1 MSLRFNLNRYL
12 TEHQLGAYNLVQ
24 ATKNRIAT
32 ATVYQLAR
40 KPAQRIDLDTID
52 TIMQA
57 LETLTGQAVKLE
69 DLLERTEQT
78 INPNYTNLINQKPAL
93 SWEALQQLAGG
104 FSKEELEEDEL
115 YWQEIKREK
124 QLELQR
130 EKPSKKR
137 ITK

>member
-57 LETLTGQAVKLE
+57 LETLTGETVKLE
-69 DLLERTEQT
+69 DLLERTEQS

-93 SWEALQQLAGG
+93 SWQAWQQLAGE
-104 FSKEELEEDEL
+104 FSKKELEEDEV
-115 YWQEIKREK
+115 YWKEIKREK

-130 EKPSKKR
+130 EKPIKKR
-137 ITK
+137 IAK